1 MTTTAEALTALTDS
15 NNSLVSAINFSKS
28 SLDADIA
35 AAVVVSENATQVP
48 LASVVANIV
57 NMQTSLINY
66 IAGA

>member
-15 NNSLVSAINFSKS
+15 NNSLVGAINFSKS

-35 AAVVVSENATQVP
+35 AAVAVSENATQVP